1 MKSTMKDKYDR
12 EINYLR
18 VSLTDRCNLKCVYC
32 MPERVTSFEK
42 EEDNLTKEE
51 ILNAIDIFA
60 QLGITKVR
68 LTGGEPLLRKDF
80 YEILKEINRI
90 EGINHIALTTN
101 GIYLEDKLEYL
112 KENGV
117 KSINV
122 SLDSLNNETFNKLTR
137 GGDLLKVLKGIEK
150 AINLGIKVKINTVI
164 IQGVNDK
171 EIDRLANLTS
181 RYNVDVRFIELMP
194 IGEGINY
201 IGIDES
207 IILKELNIK
216 FGDLI
221 KLDKE
226 NEVANYYKIEGAKGR
241 IGFISPMTNHFCNT
255 CNRIRITSNGFIKQC
270 LHSSKGVN
278 VKGLLK
284 GDYSKDRM
292 VEIIKSTIYN
302 KPKAHRFNE
311 DKKAE
316 DKRLMYQ
323 IGG

>member
-32 MPERVTSFEK
+32 MPEKGTYFEK
-42 EEDNLTKEE
+42 EEDKLTKEE

-60 QLGITKVR
+60 LLGITKVR
-68 LTGGEPLLRKDF
+68 FTGGEPLLRKDF
-80 YEILKEINRI
+80 YEILKKTNEIKGI
-90 EGINHIALTTN
+90 EHIAITTN

-112 KENGV
+112 RENGV

-122 SLDSLNNETFNKLTR
+122 SLDSLNNETFNMLTR
-137 GGDLLKVLKGIEK
+137 GGDLEKVLRGIKK
-150 AINLGIKVKINTVI
+150 AIELNIKVKINTVI
-164 IQGVNDK
+164 IKGINDK
-171 EIDRLANLTS
+171 EIESLANLTN
-181 RYNVDVRFIELMP
+181 RHNVDVRFIELMP

-207 IILKELNIK
+207 VILKNLNSK
-216 FGDLI
+216 FGNLI
-221 KLDKE
+221 KLEKDRD
-226 NEVANYYKIEGAKGR
+226 VANYYKIEGSKGK
-241 IGFISPMTNHFCNT
+241 IGFISPMTNHFCST

-270 LHSSKGVN
+270 LHSSKGIN

-284 GDYSKDRM
+284 GDYSKEKMID
-292 VEIIKSTIYN
+292 IIKDTIYN